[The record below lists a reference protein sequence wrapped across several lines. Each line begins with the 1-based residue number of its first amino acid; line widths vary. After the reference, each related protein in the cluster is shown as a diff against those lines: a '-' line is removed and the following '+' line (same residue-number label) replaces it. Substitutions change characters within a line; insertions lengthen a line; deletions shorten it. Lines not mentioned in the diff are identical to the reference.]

1 MRVWRITRQ
10 RYLSLDGEGARLNG
24 GRWNSEG
31 IPIVYAST
39 TLSLAALEYLVHV
52 DVEDVPAD
60 LCALEIAIPDDASV
74 EEVELSGLPADWNRV
89 EDHPACTSLGDDW
102 ARRAA
107 TLVLR
112 VPSALIPAEQN
123 LLLNPRHPD
132 MQRVRVVSI
141 ETFAFDR
148 RLLA

>member
-10 RYLSLDGEGARLNG
+10 RFLSLDGEGVRMNG

-31 IPIVYAST
+31 IPVVNASS

-52 DVEDVPAD
+52 DVEDVPHD
-60 LCALEIAIPDDASV
+60 LCALKIAVPDDVSV
-74 EEVELSGLPADWNRV
+74 EDVELTSLPDDWNRV
-89 EDHPACTSLGDDW
+89 EDHPACTTRGDDW

-107 TLVLR
+107 ALALR
-112 VPSALIPAEQN
+112 VPSALIPAETN

-132 MQRVRVVSI
+132 MERVRVVSI

-148 RLLA
+148 RLL